1 MHDPQSAALA
11 AEDAGVEFPTAR
23 YEKVKRYISEEI
35 AAGRLKPMQR
45 VPSESE
51 LTDMFGFARM
61 TINRALRELSAEGVL
76 TRIAGVGTFV
86 ASVKSHSALYDLSDI
101 KEEIE
106 LRGQRHAAQVV
117 VLEAIRASDD
127 IAGELQLGR
136 DREVF
141 HSIVLHL
148 ENDVPIQ
155 VEERFVSPKAIPNYL
170 SQDFRLITTRSYL
183 VRVAPVSEVEH
194 FIYAIQPKK
203 ELRKLLKIKASE
215 PCILMRRR
223 IWSGARMA
231 TSSRFIYPG
240 SRYCLSSRHPVQ
252 LRSDVK
258 LARTSYLEKMSAF
271 A

>member
-1 MHDPQSAALA
+1 MNDLRSAATA
-11 AEDAGVEFPTAR
+11 TDVPDDIPAAR
-23 YEKVKRYISEEI
+23 YDKVKRYILSEI

-45 VPSESE
+45 VLSESE
-51 LTDMFGFARM
+51 LTDKFGFARM
-61 TINRALRELSAEGVL
+61 TVNRALRELSAEGVL

-106 LRGQRHAAQVV
+106 LSGQRHAARVV
-117 VLEAIRASDD
+117 VLEILRVSDE
-127 IAGELQLGR
+127 IATELELGR
-136 DREVF
+136 GREAF
-141 HSIVLHL
+141 HSIIVHL

-155 VEERFVSPKAIPNYL
+155 VEERFVNPRAIPSYM
-170 SQDFRLITTRSYL
+170 SQDYQSITTRSYL

-194 FIYAIQPKK
+194 FIHAIHPKK
-203 ELRKLLKIKASE
+203 ELCKLLKIKPSE

-223 IWSGARMA
+223 IWSGQHVA

-240 SRYCLSSRHPVQ
+240 SRYCLSSRHPVE

-258 LARTSYLEKMSAF
+258 LVQTSYLDKMSALI
-271 A
+271 